1 VIQASS
7 LRFRMMVL
15 FCVTVGVLL
24 AGTYAIIYSI
34 FDRALQSQLDRRLL
48 DTAGAIVADLQ
59 QEPDKSSNALESD
72 ISSMNLPGQYLE
84 LVEPTGEVVQFSPNL
99 RSRILAIHPSEF
111 DPGHHTFQTLDDRE
125 LGRLR
130 FSIIPFSLDGSQ
142 LYLVIGVPTRDIVQ
156 TLASFRRLLLT
167 LLPLSLLVTALM
179 SAWYTGRG
187 LKPVVDLTQRAAQF
201 TQRLSDHPTEMIASP
216 LPISNSHDEVG
227 RLATSFNEL
236 YDALI
241 AALSQLRQFVSDASH
256 EIRTPLAVLRGE
268 TELLLSKPRKPDEYQ
283 TNLRVIDSELK
294 KLDRIVD
301 GLFTLS
307 MADAGQLRLAREKLY
322 LDDVLEEACQLA
334 LKLAQAKSIKIER
347 DFKHQVSYEGD
358 EVFLRQL
365 FMIFLDNAIKYS
377 PQSTRIKVRLECKDA
392 SIEVRF
398 VDEGD
403 GIAEQHLPHIFK
415 RFYRAANPDTGEGR
429 SGGLGLA
436 IAQAIVRAHGGQINC
451 ETSVGSGS
459 TFSVVLP
466 SREWEASYLPAQT

>member
-1 VIQASS
+1 
-7 LRFRMMVL
+7 MMVL

-24 AGTYAIIYSI
+24 AGTYGIIYSI
-34 FDRALQSQLDRRLL
+34 FDRTLRNQLDRRLL

-59 QEPDKSSNALESD
+59 QEPGKSSNAIESD

-99 RSRILAIHPSEF
+99 QSHALAIRPSEF
-111 DPGHHTFQTLDDRE
+111 NVNRQTFQTLDDHE

-130 FSIIPFSLDGSQ
+130 FAVIPFSLDRSH

-167 LLPLSLLVTALM
+167 LLPLSLLVTALI
-179 SAWYTGRG
+179 SAWYTGG
-187 LKPVVDLTQRAAQF
+187 ALKPVIDLTERAAQF
-201 TQRLSDHPTEMIASP
+201 TQRLLDHPTEMVTSP
-216 LPISNSHDEVG
+216 LPVANAHDEVG
-227 RLATSFNEL
+227 QLASTFNEL
-236 YDALI
+236 YDRLI

-268 TELLLSKPRKPDEYQ
+268 TELLLSKPRNPEEYQ

-307 MADAGQLRLAREKLY
+307 MADAGQLRVAREKLY

-334 LKLAQAKSIKIER
+334 WKLAQAKSINIER

-377 PQSTRIKVRLECKDA
+377 PEGTRIKVDLERKD
-392 SIEVRF
+392 SIIQVRF
-398 VDEGD
+398 VDEGN
-403 GIAEQHLPHIFK
+403 GIGEHHLPHIFK
-415 RFYRAANPDTGEGR
+415 RFYRAASPDTGEAR

-436 IAQAIVRAHGGQINC
+436 IAQAIVRAHGGEINC
-451 ETSVGSGS
+451 ETIVGSGS
-459 TFSVVLP
+459 TFHVVLP
-466 SREWEASYLPAQT
+466 SREWRAG